1 MKESN
6 SDRDQLIYDLVRM
19 SATGNTPPEWRES
32 VKLGL
37 AGVLALGCWSL
48 LGWVLASQFL
58 SSRVTAEKIE
68 AARDSTQVA
77 LIKDA
82 HEVVD
87 RTASSIYSLLTP
99 VATAITGYFFVSSGS
114 PGNTSGKV
122 NSQNTLPN
130 EDQPTNALQA
140 ETPPVIN
147 SSIGQETRL

>member
-1 MKESN
+1 MTEKN

-19 SATGNTPPEWRES
+19 NATVNTPPEWRES
-32 VKLGL
+32 VKLGF

-58 SSRVTAEKIE
+58 SSRITAEKIE
-68 AARDSTQVA
+68 VAKDSTQVA

-99 VATAITGYFFVSSGS
+99 IATAITGYFFVSGGSKAGSKKMESGE
-114 PGNTSGKV
+114 GET
-122 NSQNTLPN
+122 
-130 EDQPTNALQA
+130 QPTNVPQEENNTEPV
-140 ETPPVIN
+140 ETSERKTAN
-147 SSIGQETRL
+147 QF